1 MEGPWPS
8 WPLPRRA
15 RVQFRP
21 HESWDFKMGNLLDS
35 LKNVCTW
42 KCDICHKYGNPWYC
56 KYINIYIVLNSSS
69 VPCGREAWYMI
80 CKHHIRSQLI
90 ITDMEFQQERFCTAG
105 TPKHASL
112 IFKHDHLETAVMII
126 FFKMFTLLSLS
137 FFGVDLPLPVK
148 LGINCYW
155 LLFDFK
161 TSVSLLRV

>member
-35 LKNVCTW
+35 LKMCVHENVIYVISMVISGTV
-42 KCDICHKYGNPWYC
+42 
-56 KYINIYIVLNSSS
+56 NIYIVLNSSS

-148 LGINCYW
+148 FGINFYW